1 MKMQMN
7 KLGWL
12 SLMCCCCVMSMTV
25 FAAPKKTKKPSTPRS
40 TTTYTSSDGADS
52 TVSSSSTGSMDQSGT
67 DQPGADQPGADQSG
81 SDASTDA
88 SAGVVDSVTSTPFSP
103 PASSS
108 LSPAA
113 ATAATVGAL
122 DTNGARMLDTT
133 PVPKLPWMQEITGKR
148 KALGYEP
155 IREADVFW
163 WKTVWRVIDLREKLN
178 LHFKWPKAPF
188 IQILLDAV
196 QTGKCQVYSG
206 MDDDFSAPIQPQEA
220 LNVAGGGV
228 DSIYVTDPGTGIQTL
243 QVVTKE
249 VNWNNVNKLR
259 LKEVWYFNKQTSTME
274 VRIMGI
280 CPLYDNYDPT
290 TGDFRGEVPVF
301 WVYFPS
307 LRQTLVNSEAYNPFP
322 NGVRLNWDQVYA
334 LRLFGSYI
342 YKIDNV
348 QDFRIKDYKS
358 GIDILYESEA
368 KKQELFNFEHDL
380 WEY

>member
-1 MKMQMN
+1 MKMQLKN
-7 KLGWL
+7 
-12 SLMCCCCVMSMTV
+12 SLLFGSLLMLAVTNGNAQGSAPTDSASV
-25 FAAPKKTKKPSTPRS
+25 VTPAPTTETTAAPAA
-40 TTTYTSSDGADS
+40 TTTDPNAL
-52 TVSSSSTGSMDQSGT
+52 
-67 DQPGADQPGADQSG
+67 P
-81 SDASTDA
+81 
-88 SAGVVDSVTSTPFSP
+88 
-103 PASSS
+103 
-108 LSPAA
+108 PAA
-113 ATAATVGAL
+113 ATSSLVEKTEVQ
-122 DTNGARMLDTT
+122 
-133 PVPKLPWMQEITGKR
+133 KLPWVQEITGKR
-148 KALGYEP
+148 LAMGYEP

-163 WKTVWRVIDLREKLN
+163 WKNVWRVIDLREKIN
-178 LHFKWPKAPF
+178 LHFKWPKSPF
-188 IQILLDAV
+188 IQLMLDAI
-196 QTGKCQVYSG
+196 QGGKCQVYSG
-206 MDDDFSAPIQPQEA
+206 MDDDFSTPVDPKEA

-259 LKEVWYFNKQTSTME
+259 VKEVWFFNKQTSRMQ

-301 WVYFPS
+301 WIYFPS

-322 NGVRLNWDQVYA
+322 NGVRLNWDQVFA
-334 LRLFGSYI
+334 ERLFGSYI
-342 YKIDNV
+342 YKVDNV

-358 GIDILYESEA
+358 GIDILYQSEA

>member
-1 MKMQMN
+1 MG
-7 KLGWL
+7 L
-12 SLMCCCCVMSMTV
+12 VMSMAV
-25 FAAPKKTKKPSTPRS
+25 SAAAPKKKPAKKKSTATS
-40 TTTYTSSDGADS
+40 TTTYE
-52 TVSSSSTGSMDQSGT
+52 SSTGSGDSTISGDAGSAGSVDQSAAGT
-67 DQPGADQPGADQSG
+67 DQGMSSNP
-81 SDASTDA
+81 
-88 SAGVVDSVTSTPFSP
+88 GVVDSVTSTPQTNPTTAPVLP
-103 PASSS
+103 PG
-108 LSPAA
+108 A
-113 ATAATVGAL
+113 ATASTVGY
-122 DTNGARMLDTT
+122 DTSAKGLDTT
-133 PVPKLPWMQEITGKR
+133 PVQKLPWVQEITGKR
-148 KALGYEP
+148 VAMGYEP

-163 WKTVWRVIDLREKLN
+163 WKNVWRVIDLREKLN

-206 MDDDFSAPIQPQEA
+206 MDDDFSAPIQPAEA

-259 LKEVWYFNKQTSTME
+259 LKEVWYFNKQTSTMQ

-322 NGVRLNWDQVYA
+322 QGVRLNWDQVFA
-334 LRLFGSYI
+334 NRLFGSYI

>member
-1 MKMQMN
+1 M
-7 KLGWL
+7 
-12 SLMCCCCVMSMTV
+12 
-25 FAAPKKTKKPSTPRS
+25 
-40 TTTYTSSDGADS
+40 
-52 TVSSSSTGSMDQSGT
+52 
-67 DQPGADQPGADQSG
+67 
-81 SDASTDA
+81 
-88 SAGVVDSVTSTPFSP
+88 
-103 PASSS
+103 
-108 LSPAA
+108 
-113 ATAATVGAL
+113 
-122 DTNGARMLDTT
+122 
-133 PVPKLPWMQEITGKR
+133 
-148 KALGYEP
+148 GYEP

-163 WKTVWRVIDLREKLN
+163 WKNVWRVIDLREKIN

-188 IQILLDAV
+188 IQVLLDAV
-196 QTGKCQVYSG
+196 QGGKCQVYSG
-206 MDDDFSAPIQPQEA
+206 MDDDFSAPIDPKEA

-243 QVVTKE
+243 QVITKE

-259 LKEVWYFNKQTSTME
+259 LKEVWFFNKQTSTME

-307 LRQTLVNSEAYNPFP
+307 LRQTLVNSTAYNPFP
-322 NGVRLNWDQVYA
+322 NGIRLNWDQVYA

-342 YKIDNV
+342 YKVDNV

>member
-1 MKMQMN
+1 MQI
-7 KLGWL
+7 KKSGLL
-12 SLMCCCCVMSMTV
+12 LLFCSVLV
-25 FAAPKKTKKPSTPRS
+25 FTASAAAPKKKPVNKKPAAAVS
-40 TTTYTSSDGADS
+40 TTTFESSAGGDS
-52 TVSSSSTGSMDQSGT
+52 TVSGNSATVET
-67 DQPGADQPGADQSG
+67 PKVVVEETPALTSG
-81 SDASTDA
+81 SDSAITSPSPTTAPEAVSTPSNA
-88 SAGVVDSVTSTPFSP
+88 PVIGTTLPPGAATISTVSAGFDSS
-103 PASSS
+103 
-108 LSPAA
+108 
-113 ATAATVGAL
+113 AL
-122 DTNGARMLDTT
+122 KTDSNR
-133 PVPKLPWMQEITGKR
+133 VQKLPWMQEITGKR
-148 KALGYEP
+148 SAMTYEP

-163 WKTVWRVIDLREKLN
+163 WKTVWRVIDLREKIN

-206 MDDDFSAPIQPQEA
+206 MDDDFSAPIDPKEA

-243 QVVTKE
+243 QVITKE
-249 VNWNNVNKLR
+249 VNWNNVNKFR
-259 LKEVWYFNKQTSTME
+259 LKEIWYFNKQTSTME

-322 NGVRLNWDQVYA
+322 NGIRLNWDQVYA

-348 QDFRIKDYKS
+348 QDMRIKDYKS

>member
-1 MKMQMN
+1 
-7 KLGWL
+7 
-12 SLMCCCCVMSMTV
+12 
-25 FAAPKKTKKPSTPRS
+25 
-40 TTTYTSSDGADS
+40 
-52 TVSSSSTGSMDQSGT
+52 
-67 DQPGADQPGADQSG
+67 
-81 SDASTDA
+81 
-88 SAGVVDSVTSTPFSP
+88 
-103 PASSS
+103 
-108 LSPAA
+108 
-113 ATAATVGAL
+113 
-122 DTNGARMLDTT
+122 
-133 PVPKLPWMQEITGKR
+133 LPWVQEITGSR
-148 KALGYEP
+148 KALAYEP

-178 LHFKWPKAPF
+178 LHFKWPTAPF
-188 IQILLDAV
+188 IQLLLNAV
-196 QTGKCQVYSG
+196 QTGKCQVFSG
-206 MDDDFSAPIQPQEA
+206 MDDDFTAPIAPKEA

-274 VRIMGI
+274 VRIQGI
-280 CPLYDNYDPT
+280 CPLYDNYDPA

-301 WVYFPS
+301 WVFFPN
-307 LRQTLVNSEAYNPFP
+307 LRQILVNSQAYNPFP
-322 NGVRLNWDQVYA
+322 NGVRLNWDQVFA

-342 YKIDNV
+342 YKIENV

-368 KKQELFNFEHDL
+368 KKQEIFKYEHDL

>member
-1 MKMQMN
+1 MVYHVKSRELRSKLINKNINMKMQFN
-7 KLGWL
+7 KLGLAAITTFLFASYSL
-12 SLMCCCCVMSMTV
+12 S
-25 FAAPKKTKKPSTPRS
+25 AQ
-40 TTTYTSSDGADS
+40 DS
-52 TVSSSSTGSMDQSGT
+52 TVVTGSTPVSAPAEQAPVNNGT
-67 DQPGADQPGADQSG
+67 VTATTTGA
-81 SDASTDA
+81 
-88 SAGVVDSVTSTPFSP
+88 
-103 PASSS
+103 S
-108 LSPAA
+108 LPTAA
-113 ATAATVGAL
+113 ATASVVDSSNLKTEVQ
-122 DTNGARMLDTT
+122 
-133 PVPKLPWMQEITGKR
+133 KLPWVQEITGKR
-148 KALGYEP
+148 VAMSYEP

-163 WKTVWRVIDLREKLN
+163 WKNVWRVIDLREKIN

-188 IQILLDAV
+188 IQVILDAV
-196 QTGKCQVYSG
+196 QSGKCQVYSG
-206 MDDDFSAPIQPQEA
+206 MDDDFSTPIDPKEA

-228 DSIYVTDPGTGIQTL
+228 DSIYVTDPGTGVQTL
-243 QVVTKE
+243 QVITKE

-259 LKEVWYFNKQTSTME
+259 LKEVWFFNKQTSTME

-301 WVYFPS
+301 WIYFPS
-307 LRQTLVNSEAYNPFP
+307 LRQTLVNSQAYNPFP

-342 YKIDNV
+342 YKVDNV

>member
-1 MKMQMN
+1 MKMQLKN
-7 KLGWL
+7 
-12 SLMCCCCVMSMTV
+12 SLLFGSLLLLAVTNGNAQGSAPTDSASV
-25 FAAPKKTKKPSTPRS
+25 VTPASTETPAAETTAPAAS
-40 TTTYTSSDGADS
+40 TTTDPNAL
-52 TVSSSSTGSMDQSGT
+52 
-67 DQPGADQPGADQSG
+67 P
-81 SDASTDA
+81 
-88 SAGVVDSVTSTPFSP
+88 
-103 PASSS
+103 
-108 LSPAA
+108 PAA
-113 ATAATVGAL
+113 ATSSLVEKTEVQ
-122 DTNGARMLDTT
+122 
-133 PVPKLPWMQEITGKR
+133 KLPWVQEITGKR
-148 KALGYEP
+148 LAMGYEP

-163 WKTVWRVIDLREKLN
+163 WKNIWRVIDLREKIN
-178 LHFKWPKAPF
+178 LHFKWPKSPF
-188 IQILLDAV
+188 IQLMLDAI
-196 QTGKCQVYSG
+196 QGGKCQVYSG
-206 MDDDFSAPIQPQEA
+206 MDDDFTAPIDPKEA

-259 LKEVWYFNKQTSTME
+259 VKEVWFFNKQTSRMQ

-301 WVYFPS
+301 WIYFPS

-322 NGVRLNWDQVYA
+322 NGVRLNWDQVFA
-334 LRLFGSYI
+334 ERIFGSYI
-342 YKIDNV
+342 YKVDNV

>member
-1 MKMQMN
+1 MKMQF
-7 KLGWL
+7 KKISL
-12 SLMCCCCVMSMTV
+12 SFAVICSITV
-25 FAAPKKTKKPSTPRS
+25 FSSYAQDPVTDTPAPAPTTSEQS
-40 TTTYTSSDGADS
+40 TTE
-52 TVSSSSTGSMDQSGT
+52 
-67 DQPGADQPGADQSG
+67 QPAVNTLP
-81 SDASTDA
+81 
-88 SAGVVDSVTSTPFSP
+88 V
-103 PASSS
+103 
-108 LSPAA
+108 AA
-113 ATAATVGAL
+113 ATSSLVENTEV
-122 DTNGARMLDTT
+122 R
-133 PVPKLPWMQEITGKR
+133 KLPWVQEITGKR
-148 KALGYEP
+148 VALGYEP

-163 WKTVWRVIDLREKLN
+163 WKNVWRVIDLREKIN
-178 LHFKWPKAPF
+178 LHFKWPKSPF
-188 IQILLDAV
+188 IQVMIDAV
-196 QTGKCQVYSG
+196 QSGNVQVYSG
-206 MDDDFSAPIQPQEA
+206 MDDDFSAPIDPSEA
-220 LNVAGGGV
+220 LNVAGGGT

-259 LKEVWYFNKQTSTME
+259 VKEVWYFNKQTSTMQ

-307 LRQTLVNSEAYNPFP
+307 MRQTLVNTEAYNPFP
-322 NGVRLNWDQVYA
+322 NGVRLNWDQVFA
-334 LRLFGSYI
+334 IRLFGSYI
-342 YKIDNV
+342 YKVDNV

>member
-1 MKMQMN
+1 MVYHVKSRVLLSKLINKNIDMKMQFN
-7 KLGWL
+7 NVGLVAITAFLFASYSL
-12 SLMCCCCVMSMTV
+12 S
-25 FAAPKKTKKPSTPRS
+25 AQ
-40 TTTYTSSDGADS
+40 DS
-52 TVSSSSTGSMDQSGT
+52 TVVTGNTPVSTPAEQTPVTTGSGT
-67 DQPGADQPGADQSG
+67 ATTTGA
-81 SDASTDA
+81 
-88 SAGVVDSVTSTPFSP
+88 
-103 PASSS
+103 S
-108 LSPAA
+108 LPTAA
-113 ATAATVGAL
+113 ATASVVDSSNLKTEVQ
-122 DTNGARMLDTT
+122 
-133 PVPKLPWMQEITGKR
+133 KLPWVQEITGKR
-148 KALGYEP
+148 VAMSYEP

-163 WKTVWRVIDLREKLN
+163 WKNVWRVIDLREKIN

-188 IQILLDAV
+188 IQVILDAV
-196 QTGKCQVYSG
+196 QSGKCQVYSG
-206 MDDDFSAPIQPQEA
+206 MDDDFSTPIDPKEA

-228 DSIYVTDPGTGIQTL
+228 DSIYVTDPGTGVQTL
-243 QVVTKE
+243 QVITKE

-259 LKEVWYFNKQTSTME
+259 LKEVWFFNKQTSTME

-301 WVYFPS
+301 WIYFPS
-307 LRQTLVNSEAYNPFP
+307 LRQTLVNSQAYNPFP

-342 YKIDNV
+342 YKVDNV

>member
-1 MKMQMN
+1 MKMQIKN
-7 KLGWL
+7 FKYVVL
-12 SLMCCCCVMSMTV
+12 SIILLVSAYS
-25 FAAPKKTKKPSTPRS
+25 FAQDP
-40 TTTYTSSDGADS
+40 GDS
-52 TVSSSSTGSMDQSGT
+52 TVSGST
-67 DQPGADQPGADQSG
+67 PAP
-81 SDASTDA
+81 ASTDP
-88 SAGVVDSVTSTPFSP
+88 VITTDPNVSVSQPV
-103 PASSS
+103 S
-108 LSPAA
+108 LPTAA
-113 ATAATVGAL
+113 ATASVV
-122 DTNGARMLDTT
+122 DTSNLRTE
-133 PVPKLPWMQEITGKR
+133 VQKLPWMQEITGKR
-148 KALGYEP
+148 VAMSYEP

-163 WKTVWRVIDLREKLN
+163 WKNVWRVIDLREKIN

-188 IQILLDAV
+188 IQVLLDAV
-196 QTGKCQVYSG
+196 QSGKCQVYSG
-206 MDDDFSAPIQPQEA
+206 MDDDFTAPIDPKEA

-259 LKEVWYFNKQTSTME
+259 LKEVWFFNKQTSTME
-274 VRIMGI
+274 VRIMGV

-307 LRQTLVNSEAYNPFP
+307 LRQTLVNSEAFNPFP

-334 LRLFGSYI
+334 IRLFGSYI
-342 YKIDNV
+342 YKVDNV

>member
-1 MKMQMN
+1 MKMQIN

-12 SLMCCCCVMSMTV
+12 LLTLVFFNTSAV
-25 FAAPKKTKKPSTPRS
+25 FAQEI
-40 TTTYTSSDGADS
+40 GEDS
-52 TVSSSSTGSMDQSGT
+52 TV
-67 DQPGADQPGADQSG
+67 
-81 SDASTDA
+81 
-88 SAGVVDSVTSTPFSP
+88 TSTNSP
-103 PASSS
+103 EPVSEDPNAGSGAVTATQPAA
-108 LSPAA
+108 LAPGA
-113 ATAATVGAL
+113 ATASTL
-122 DTNGARMLDTT
+122 DSSNLKTE
-133 PVPKLPWMQEITGKR
+133 VQKLPWVQEITGKR
-148 KALGYEP
+148 VAMGYEP

-163 WKTVWRVIDLREKLN
+163 WKNVWRVIDLREKIN

-188 IQILLDAV
+188 IQVLLDAV
-196 QTGKCQVYSG
+196 QSGKCQVYSG
-206 MDDDFSAPIQPQEA
+206 MDDDFSAPIDPTEA

-243 QVVTKE
+243 QVITKE

-259 LKEVWYFNKQTSTME
+259 LKEVWFFNKQTSTME

-307 LRQTLVNSEAYNPFP
+307 LRQTLVNSTAYNPFP

-342 YKIDNV
+342 YKVDNV

>member
-1 MKMQMN
+1 MKMQF
-7 KLGWL
+7 KKI
-12 SLMCCCCVMSMTV
+12 SLLLFVVCIMTV
-25 FAAPKKTKKPSTPRS
+25 VNSFAQDPVDPSTPPEEP
-40 TTTYTSSDGADS
+40 TE
-52 TVSSSSTGSMDQSGT
+52 
-67 DQPGADQPGADQSG
+67 QPTEQPAEQP
-81 SDASTDA
+81 TEQ
-88 SAGVVDSVTSTPFSP
+88 
-103 PASSS
+103 PAEQPAVNT
-108 LSPAA
+108 LPAA
-113 ATAATVGAL
+113 AATSSLVEN
-122 DTNGARMLDTT
+122 TE
-133 PVPKLPWMQEITGKR
+133 VQKLPWVQEITGKR
-148 KALGYEP
+148 VALGYEP

-163 WKTVWRVIDLREKLN
+163 WKNVWRVIDLREKLN
-178 LHFKWPKAPF
+178 LHFKWPKSPF
-188 IQILLDAV
+188 IQIMIDAV
-196 QTGKCQVYSG
+196 ESGNAQVYSG
-206 MDDDFSAPIQPQEA
+206 MDDDFSAPIDPTEA

-259 LKEVWYFNKQTSTME
+259 IKEVWYFNKQTSTMQ

-307 LRQTLVNSEAYNPFP
+307 MRQTLVNTEAYNPFP
-322 NGVRLNWDQVYA
+322 NGVRLNWDQVFA
-334 LRLFGSYI
+334 IRLFGSYI
-342 YKIDNV
+342 YKVDNV

>member
-1 MKMQMN
+1 MKMQIN

-12 SLMCCCCVMSMTV
+12 LLTV
-25 FAAPKKTKKPSTPRS
+25 VLFSS
-40 TTTYTSSDGADS
+40 TSSFAKPKPKPKANKNSTVSQSSSSGDS
-52 TVSSSSTGSMDQSGT
+52 TVMGNTGT
-67 DQPGADQPGADQSG
+67 
-81 SDASTDA
+81 
-88 SAGVVDSVTSTPFSP
+88 VEP
-103 PASSS
+103 PAVDPTATTTTPAVDPATAPAVDPTTQPAATTTAAVT
-108 LSPAA
+108 LAPAA
-113 ATAATVGAL
+113 ATASVVDSGNLKTEVQ
-122 DTNGARMLDTT
+122 
-133 PVPKLPWMQEITGKR
+133 KLPWVQEIAGKR
-148 KALGYEP
+148 VALGYEP

-163 WKTVWRVIDLREKLN
+163 WKNVWRVIDLREKIN
-178 LHFKWPKAPF
+178 LHFKWPKSPF
-188 IQILLDAV
+188 IQVLLDAV
-196 QTGKCQVYSG
+196 QSGKCQVYSG
-206 MDDDFSAPIQPQEA
+206 MDDDFSTPIDPKEA

-243 QVVTKE
+243 QVITKE

-259 LKEVWYFNKQTSTME
+259 LKEVWFFNKQTSTME

-301 WVYFPS
+301 WIYFPS
-307 LRQTLVNSEAYNPFP
+307 LRQTLVNTVAYNPFP
-322 NGVRLNWDQVYA
+322 NGIRLNWDQVYA

-342 YKIDNV
+342 YKVDNV